1 MHGAFPH
8 PSSMTPGARTAV
20 RVPSA
25 LCLAVGSLAWLSF
38 AAATALAQPNPAPE
52 ATPQTGTASAR
63 PLPAIPLSQDEVFA
77 WVDRTHPL
85 LKSAGTDKIAARGRL
100 LKAMAAFEPTFVND
114 TEMERFISSSSPQ
127 KGTQMVGF
135 NDTFVDFKHPSGIKG
150 LAGFRSSLGDARIP
164 DLKIAGDN
172 QLLIGASIPLLRG
185 LMVNPESAEM
195 QRSEL
200 ADPRADI
207 KIAETRQGLFLA
219 AATQLWDWT
228 SAAKF
233 VDVAKR
239 AVKVAEDRL
248 KQIDQR
254 AKAGAAAPL
263 DAVEAA
269 QEVQRR
275 KESAIAAQRL
285 LEQESMKMSLFLWDR
300 DHPAMPALDRV
311 PDFPDAA
318 STPTAD
324 AVVAHKLQARAERPE
339 LREIDIEAKLNNID
353 LALAK
358 NNLLPS
364 LDADATPSRTPEK
377 FVLGLGYKFGLE
389 LRVPLMQ
396 RRGRG
401 EVLEAQGRA
410 DRLVLTQ
417 KYREQQI
424 LVDVDNALSAIERAK
439 ERTQAAAESL
449 RLARTLEEGERFRFS
464 LGATSVLFV
473 NLRERNTVDSEV
485 QLIRAK
491 ADLQKALANYQWAIG
506 AWARNQPSAVP
517 VQYKHVR

>member
-1 MHGAFPH
+1 M
-8 PSSMTPGARTAV
+8 
-20 RVPSA
+20 RVPVGF
-25 LCLAVGSLAWLSF
+25 LAIFVCAVILIAG
-38 AAATALAQPNPAPE
+38 PPE
-52 ATPQTGTASAR
+52 SRSEQLPGKS
-63 PLPAIPLSQDEVFA
+63 LPAIPLSLDEVLA

-85 LKSAGTDKIAARGRL
+85 LKSAGTDKVAARGRL
-100 LKAMAAFEPTFVND
+100 LKAMSAFEPTLVND
-114 TEMERFISSSSPQ
+114 TEIERFISSSSPL

-135 NDTFVDFKHPSGIKG
+135 NDTFLDFKHPSGIRG
-150 LAGFRSSLGDARIP
+150 IAGYRQSLGDARIP
-164 DLKIAGDN
+164 DLKVLGDN
-172 QLLIGASIPLLRG
+172 QLLLGASIPLLRG

-200 ADPRADI
+200 ADPRADV

-219 AATQLWDWT
+219 AATQLWDWV

-233 VDVAKR
+233 VDIARR
-239 AVKVAEDRL
+239 AQKVAEDRL

-263 DAVEAA
+263 DAVEAS

-285 LEQESMKMSLFLWDR
+285 LEQEGLKMSLFLWDN
-300 DHPAMPALDRV
+300 DHPSAPVLERV
-311 PDFPDAA
+311 PDFPEPQGLPAA
-318 STPTAD
+318 DT
-324 AVVAHKLQARAERPE
+324 VLAHKLQARTDRPE
-339 LREIDIEAKLNNID
+339 IREIDIEAKINNID

-364 LDADATPSRTPEK
+364 LDADATPARNPEK

-417 KYREQQI
+417 KYREQQV

-439 ERTQAAAESL
+439 ERITAAAESL

-485 QLIRAK
+485 QLVRAK
-491 ADLQKALANYQWAIG
+491 ADYQKALANYQWAIG
-506 AWARNQPSAVP
+506 AWAKSQPSAVP
-517 VQYKHVR
+517 VTYKSVR

>member
-1 MHGAFPH
+1 MRVNLGLA
-8 PSSMTPGARTAV
+8 ALTAIV
-20 RVPSA
+20 FV
-25 LCLAVGSLAWLSF
+25 V
-38 AAATALAQPNPAPE
+38 ATAPE
-52 ATPQTGTASAR
+52 ATHAESPPPK
-63 PLPAIPLSQDEVFA
+63 PLPAIPLSQDEVLA

-85 LKSAGTDKIAARGRL
+85 LKSAGTDKIAAKGRL
-100 LKAMAAFEPTFVND
+100 LKAMAAFEPSLVND
-114 TEMERFISSSSPQ
+114 TEMERFISSTNPQ
-127 KGTQMVGF
+127 KGTQTVGF
-135 NDTFVDFKHPSGIKG
+135 NDTFIDFKHPSGIKG
-150 LAGFRSSLGDARIP
+150 IAGYRHSIGDARIP
-164 DLKIAGDN
+164 DLEIGQNN
-172 QLLIGASIPLLRG
+172 QLLLGASIPLLRG
-185 LMVNPESAEM
+185 LLVNPESAEL
-195 QRSEL
+195 QRSEF
-200 ADPRADI
+200 ADPRADV

-219 AATQLWDWT
+219 AATQLWDWV

-233 VDVAKR
+233 VDIARR
-239 AVKVAEDRL
+239 AQKVAEDRL
-248 KQIDQR
+248 KQIEQR

-263 DAVEAA
+263 DAVEAG

-285 LEQESMKMSLFLWDR
+285 LEQEQFKMSLFLWDK
-300 DHPAMPALDRV
+300 DQPTAPPLERV
-311 PDFPDAA
+311 PDFPDAQH
-318 STPTAD
+318 SPSAD
-324 AVVAHKLQARAERPE
+324 AVQAHKLQAKSDRPE
-339 LREIDIEAKLNNID
+339 IREIDIEAKINNID
-353 LALAK
+353 LELAK

-364 LDADATPSRTPEK
+364 LDADATPARNPEK

-417 KYREQQI
+417 KYREQQV

-439 ERTQAAAESL
+439 ERIVAATESL

-485 QLIRAK
+485 QLVRAK
-491 ADLQKALANYQWAIG
+491 ADYQKALANYQWAIG
-506 AWARNQPSAVP
+506 AWAKSNASAVP
-517 VQYKHVR
+517 VSYRQVR